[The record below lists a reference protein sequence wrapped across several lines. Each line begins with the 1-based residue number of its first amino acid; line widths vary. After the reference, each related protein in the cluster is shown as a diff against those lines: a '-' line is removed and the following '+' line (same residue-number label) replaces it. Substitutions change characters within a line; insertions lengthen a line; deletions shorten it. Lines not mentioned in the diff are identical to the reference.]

1 MEDLLDFTDL
11 TYVSKVFRTGDC
23 VAVLVHKDAS
33 EDEFDEIHETLWNN
47 GITEG
52 TEILII
58 NEASVGGSDPVS
70 IKCGFI
76 MTEGTRVYEIA
87 S

>member
-1 MEDLLDFTDL
+1 MEELLDFTEL

-47 GITEG
+47 NITEG

-70 IKCGFI
+70 TKCVFI
-76 MTEGTRVYEIA
+76 MSEGTKVYEIA